1 MSRLSREKKKKL
13 KKTKVEDLKR
23 IEINQFKKKKKREV
37 IIILDNLRSL
47 NNVGSCF
54 RTSDAFLIKKIY
66 LVGITGSPPN
76 KDIERTALGATESID
91 WEYIPDISKVEK
103 KLKDDGW
110 KIALVEQTDKSIDLK
125 DFQPT
130 QDEKFA
136 FVFGNEVFGVSDE
149 ALHCADFAIEIPQ
162 FGTKHSFNITVSLG
176 IVLWDHY
183 NKTTKAHKEKGA

>member
-13 KKTKVEDLKR
+13 KKTKIEDLKR

>member
-1 MSRLSREKKKKL
+1 M
-13 KKTKVEDLKR
+13 KKTKIEDLKR
-23 IEINQFKKKKKREV
+23 IEIDQFKKKKKREV

-76 KDIERTALGATESID
+76 TDIDRTALGATESVD
-91 WEYIPDISKVEK
+91 WEYVSCISKVEK

-125 DFQPT
+125 DFHPKP
-130 QDEKFA
+130 DEKFA

-149 ALHCADFAIEIPQ
+149 ALHL
-162 FGTKHSFNITVSLG
+162 SL
-176 IVLWDHY
+176 IHISEPTRPRLISYAVFCL
-183 NKTTKAHKEKGA
+183 KKKKK

>member
-1 MSRLSREKKKKL
+1 M

-23 IEINQFKKKKKREV
+23 IEISQFKKKKKREV

-76 KDIERTALGATESID
+76 TDIDRTALGATESVD
-91 WEYIPDISKVEK
+91 WEYVSCISNIEK
-103 KLKDDGW
+103 QLKDRGW
-110 KIALVEQTDKSIDLK
+110 KIALIEQTDKSIDLK

-130 QDEKFA
+130 SDEKFA

-162 FGTKHSFNITVSLG
+162 FGTKHSLNISICSG
-176 IVLWDHY
+176 IISWDFY
-183 NKTTKAHKEKGA
+183 TKYKGE

>member
-1 MSRLSREKKKKL
+1 M

-23 IEINQFKKKKKREV
+23 IEIDQFKKKKKREV
-37 IIILDNLRSL
+37 VVILDNLRSL

-66 LVGITGSPPN
+66 LIGITGSPPN
-76 KDIERTALGATESID
+76 TDIDRTALGATESVD
-91 WEYIPDISKVEK
+91 WEYVSCISKIEK
-103 KLKDDGW
+103 QLKDKGW

-125 DFQPT
+125 DFHPT
-130 QDEKFA
+130 SDEKIA

-149 ALHCADFAIEIPQ
+149 ALDCADFAIEIPQ